1 MRHVPGFDPGWR
13 GYEGKKRERKNPGS
27 SITNVE
33 DDRGGGGE
41 DDRGG
46 EGEDDRGGEGEDDRR
61 RKARMTKGKELSD
74 EACVA

>member
-41 DDRGG
+41 DRGRG
-46 EGEDDRGGEGEDDRR
+46 KASRMTEGE
-61 RKARMTKGKELSD
+61 KARMTEGEKRG
-74 EACVA
+74 